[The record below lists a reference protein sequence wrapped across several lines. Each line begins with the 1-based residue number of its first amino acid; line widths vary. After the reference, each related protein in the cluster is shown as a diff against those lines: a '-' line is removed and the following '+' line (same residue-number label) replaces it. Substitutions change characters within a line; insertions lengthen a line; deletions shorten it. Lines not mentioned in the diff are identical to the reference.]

1 MWPRPSARCAI
12 AQRSSDAT
20 RPRRKRSF
28 VYSPLLPSRPIYN
41 GLERDRCKLARLAGL
56 EPATLGL
63 EGRCSIHMSYRRFV
77 LFGSGDSERQISNYH
92 LSRSVN
98 AGATQDRFANEVSS
112 AHPYGAPS
120 ASNLPLED
128 CRTCYPRLRRPML
141 YPYELQALRALRIR
155 RQRTADF

>member
-1 MWPRPSARCAI
+1 MPV
-12 AQRSSDAT
+12 
-20 RPRRKRSF
+20 RRRIDSQTKFR
-28 VYSPLLPSRPIYN
+28 LLTPTGRLRRPIF
-41 GLERDRCKLARLAGL
+41 LWKIV

-77 LFGSGDSERQISNYH
+77 LFGSGDSERFQISNYH

-141 YPYELQALRALRIR
+141 YPYELQALRPFRSDCGDPSNVIIS
-155 RQRTADF
+155 QRT